1 MMIDWTA
8 PMQQTY
14 EFYIVDPRTWKD
26 KEQIR
31 TITKGSI
38 KRDSSA
44 ETKGSASFETT
55 EMIEEC
61 YVRTYLRVN
70 QNGESRRYPLG
81 THLVQTP
88 EKTYDGRVSTQSMD
102 AYTPLL
108 ELKDNVPPL
117 GYTILGGSN
126 ILDISYGILRGIIRA
141 PVVKSTSYHTIG
153 GNFVSEINDTW
164 LKYLTD
170 FIANANYE
178 LDIDEMG
185 RILFSP
191 VIDIRSMQP
200 VYTFNDDNSSILQP
214 SITISRDLYGVP
226 NVVEAV
232 YSQDEYSIMAR
243 AENNDPNSPVS
254 IPSRGREVVARETD
268 PDLPGTP
275 TPEVLQSYADG
286 RLRDLSSLEYTVSYT
301 HGYLPTVR
309 VGDCVRLNYERAGLT
324 DVKAKVINQ
333 SISLESGCQVEETAV
348 FTKPVMER
356 KKRYS

>member
-14 EFYIVDPRTWKD
+14 EFYVVDPRTWTD

-38 KRDSSA
+38 VRDADA

-55 EMIEEC
+55 ELLSEC
-61 YVRTYLRVN
+61 YIRTYLRVS
-70 QNGESRRYPLG
+70 QHGERRRFPLG

-88 EKTYDGRVSTQSMD
+88 EKTYDGRVSTQTMD

-117 GYTILGGSN
+117 GYTILAGSN
-126 ILDISYGILRGIIRA
+126 ILDISALILRGILRA
-141 PVVKSTSYHTIG
+141 PVVKATSVQTIG
-153 GNFVSEINDTW
+153 GDFVSNIDDTW
-164 LKYLTD
+164 LDYLSD

-178 LDIDEMG
+178 FDIDEMG
-185 RILFSP
+185 RILFQQK
-191 VIDIRSMQP
+191 IDTKSMQP
-200 VYTFNDDNSSILQP
+200 VFTFNDDNSSILQP

-232 YSQDEYSIMAR
+232 YSQDEYSFMAR

-254 IPSRGREVVARETD
+254 IPNRGRIICHRETD

-275 TPEVLQSYADG
+275 TPEALQSYAETK
-286 RLRDLSSLEYTVSYT
+286 LRDLSSLEYTVTYT

-309 VGDCVRLNYERAGLT
+309 VGDCVRLNYVNAGLVDT
-324 DVKAKVINQ
+324 KARIIKQ
-333 SISLESGCQVEETAV
+333 SINLESGCQVEETAV
-348 FTKPVMER
+348 YTKPVMER